1 MPALRRNPR
10 PRRHP
15 GPKPFRQTAGRVM
28 LGRGLAVAA
37 AAAML
42 DQASKA
48 MVLGFFG
55 EPGCAVHR
63 LAVSSFLDLV
73 LTCNPGVSFGLF
85 NRTGVNSLVFS
96 MAAALITLG
105 LVFWLGRVRAT
116 FLAVAIGLIIG
127 GAIGNVVDRLRFG
140 AVIDFLYF
148 HAGAWYWPAFN
159 LADSAICLGVAAML
173 LDGMLSRRAAPQAKG
188 REDLSP

>member
-1 MPALRRNPR
+1 M
-10 PRRHP
+10 
-15 GPKPFRQTAGRVM
+15 M

-37 AAAML
+37 ATAVF

-48 MVLGFFG
+48 MVLRFFG
-55 EPGCAVHR
+55 EPGCALHR
-63 LAVSSFLDLV
+63 AQISPFFDLV

-85 NRTGVNSLVFS
+85 NRAGVNSLIFS
-96 MAAALITLG
+96 LAALVIALI
-105 LVFWLGRVRAT
+105 LVLWLGRVRAT
-116 FLAVAIGLIIG
+116 FLAVAIGLVIG

-140 AVIDFLYF
+140 AVIDFLDF
-148 HAGAWYWPAFN
+148 HLASWHWPAFN

-173 LDGMLSRRAAPQAKG
+173 VDGMLSRRAAPQAKG

>member
-1 MPALRRNPR
+1 
-10 PRRHP
+10 
-15 GPKPFRQTAGRVM
+15 M

-37 AAAML
+37 AAAVL

-48 MVLGFFG
+48 MVLAFFG

-63 LAVSSFLDLV
+63 VAVSSFLDIV

-85 NRTGVNSLVFS
+85 NRTGINALIFSL
-96 MAAALITLG
+96 AAALIILV
-105 LVFWLGRVRAT
+105 LVFWLSRVRAS
-116 FLAVAIGLIIG
+116 FLAVAIGLVIG

-148 HAGAWYWPAFN
+148 HAGSWYWPAFN

-173 LDGMLSRRAAPQAKG
+173 LDGMLSRRATPQAKG

>member
-1 MPALRRNPR
+1 
-10 PRRHP
+10 
-15 GPKPFRQTAGRVM
+15 M

-37 AAAML
+37 AAAAL
-42 DQASKA
+42 DQLSKYA
-48 MVLGFFG
+48 LLQHFHEVGCG
-55 EPGCAVHR
+55 RQQEPITP
-63 LAVSSFLDLV
+63 FLDLV

-85 NRTGVNSLVFS
+85 NRTGVNSLFFS

-173 LDGMLSRRAAPQAKG
+173 IDGMLSRRAAPQAKG

>member
-1 MPALRRNPR
+1 
-10 PRRHP
+10 
-15 GPKPFRQTAGRVM
+15 M

-37 AAAML
+37 AAAVL

-48 MVLGFFG
+48 MVLAFFG
-55 EPGCAVHR
+55 EPGCALHR
-63 LAVSSFLDLV
+63 VALSSFLDLV

-85 NRTGVNSLVFS
+85 NRTGVNSLIFS
-96 MAAALITLG
+96 LTALVII
-105 LVFWLGRVRAT
+105 LVLVAWLWRVRAS

-140 AVIDFLYF
+140 AVIDFLDF
-148 HAGAWYWPAFN
+148 HLASWHWPAFN
-159 LADSAICLGVAAML
+159 LADSAICLGVAAIL
-173 LDGMLSRRAAPQAKG
+173 LYCMLSRRAAPQAKG

>member
-1 MPALRRNPR
+1 
-10 PRRHP
+10 
-15 GPKPFRQTAGRVM
+15 M

-37 AAAML
+37 VAAAL
-42 DQASKA
+42 DQLSKYA
-48 MVLGFFG
+48 LLQHFHEVGCG
-55 EPGCAVHR
+55 RQQEPITP
-63 LAVSSFLDLV
+63 FLDLV

>member
-1 MPALRRNPR
+1 
-10 PRRHP
+10 
-15 GPKPFRQTAGRVM
+15 M

-42 DQASKA
+42 DQASKFA
-48 MVLGFFG
+48 LLQHFHEVGCGRRQETFTPFF
-55 EPGCAVHR
+55 
-63 LAVSSFLDLV
+63 DLV

-85 NRTGVNSLVFS
+85 NRTGVNSLFFS
-96 MAAALITLG
+96 IAAALITLV

-116 FLAVAIGLIIG
+116 FLAVAIGLVIG

-173 LDGMLSRRAAPQAKG
+173 LDGMLSRRAVPQAKG

>member
-1 MPALRRNPR
+1 
-10 PRRHP
+10 
-15 GPKPFRQTAGRVM
+15 M

-37 AAAML
+37 VVTAL
-42 DQASKA
+42 DQAGKFA
-48 MVLGFFG
+48 LLRHFHAQ
-55 EPGCAVHR
+55 GCGGR
-63 LAVSSFLDLV
+63 QETITPFLDLV

-85 NRTGVNSLVFS
+85 NRTGVNSLIFS
-96 MAAALITLG
+96 ALALLIIVVLI
-105 LVFWLGRVRAT
+105 VWLARVRAS

-127 GAIGNVVDRLRFG
+127 GAIGNVIDRLRFG

-173 LDGMLSRRAAPQAKG
+173 LDGMLSRRAASQAKG
-188 REDLSP
+188 RDDLSP